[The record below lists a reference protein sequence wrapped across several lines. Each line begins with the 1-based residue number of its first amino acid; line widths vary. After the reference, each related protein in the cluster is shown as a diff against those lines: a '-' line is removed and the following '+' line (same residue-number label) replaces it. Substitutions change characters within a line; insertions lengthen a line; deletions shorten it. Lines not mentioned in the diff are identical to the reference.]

1 MSVQVET
8 SIAGARTSAGAP
20 SFEYFLD
27 NLDNSPFPITAVYA
41 MALVDELYLNK
52 GTHEPSLNNKASS
65 FDEFLS
71 TAEVK
76 AKGMLPLKVK
86 MNPEGALEFLAKG
99 SEETVWVLE
108 PVL

>member
-1 MSVQVET
+1 M
-8 SIAGARTSAGAP
+8 SAGAP

-27 NLDNSPFPITAVYA
+27 NLNSNPFPITFVYA
-41 MALVDELYLNK
+41 LALVDELYLNK
-52 GTHEPSLNNKASS
+52 GTHEPSLNNTVSS

-71 TAEVK
+71 TVEVK
-76 AKGMLPLKVK
+76 EKGILPLKVK
-86 MNPEGALEFLAKG
+86 MTPEGALEFLADG